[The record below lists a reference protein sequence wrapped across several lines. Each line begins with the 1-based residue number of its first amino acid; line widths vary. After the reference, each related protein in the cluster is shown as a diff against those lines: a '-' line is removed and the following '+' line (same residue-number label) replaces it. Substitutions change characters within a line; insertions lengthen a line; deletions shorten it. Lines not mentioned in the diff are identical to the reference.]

1 MSYPYYWRVRSRLPE
16 RFGQFCRVIIRGRM
30 NTALVEFVDGFRVTT
45 SRNYYRKHNI
55 GLAVKA

>member
-16 RFGQFCRVIIRGRM
+16 RFGQFCRVIARGRM
-30 NTALVEFVDGFRVTT
+30 NTALVEFADGYRVA
-45 SRNYYRKHNI
+45 SRNYMRKHNI